1 MPDPSPNP
9 EPSPATESF
18 VPSVRTADYDARS
31 SERLLAGRYRLLE
44 PVGEGGMGTVWKAE
58 QTEPVRRLVAV
69 KLIKSGGDS
78 KAVLARFEAER
89 QALAMMDHPNIAK
102 VLDADVTDDGRPF
115 FVMELV
121 RGEPITRYC
130 TAKNL
135 DAKQR
140 LELFMPVCQAIQH
153 AHQKGIIHR
162 DIKPSNVLVAEY
174 DGRPVPKVIDFGV
187 AKAAGGRLTDTTLQ
201 TGHGAI
207 VGTPEYMS
215 PEQAA
220 DSADIDTRSDVY
232 ALGVLIYE
240 MLTGAPPHDRA
251 KLKAAGLLEILRVVR
266 EEEPPPP
273 SSKLT
278 NLRVPNVQELD
289 WIVLKALEKDRARR
303 YDSANALAADIQRHL
318 ANETVSAGPPGA
330 GYRLRKFARRHRAAV
345 LGSLAILFA
354 LVAGLT
360 GAVWGLIE
368 ARHQRD
374 AADQARRLALD
385 EKRDADAA
393 RIAESE
399 ARAKAETARKT
410 AEAEQARAETERIAK
425 EKAAVRADGLRLG
438 AEATNALRTDPALS
452 LLLAIEGV
460 KRHPHHLTF
469 AALADAAAA
478 LHETK
483 TIANIAA
490 PLAVF
495 PDGQRFACAVT
506 NGYHGERAKA
516 RAVTIFDSAGQPGVS
531 WPGFGLDVGAIALSP
546 DGTKAATA
554 LIGAML
560 AEIGDGEKK
569 DRALYTA
576 RTVYVWDTASGRDR
590 VHLRGHA
597 ERVVSVEFSPDGSRV
612 LTASF
617 DGTARQWNATTGEP
631 IGPPMAHECS
641 LLLARY
647 SPDGSRILAVPSGRV
662 EFEDSWKEFEKA
674 PNPPKFDPG
683 PTERPI
689 RFVNIVGKQSGSAS
703 AGDSFAARVWDA
715 ATGKQVAGLR
725 RKRTAAQLF
734 HNWTVTQGRFSPDGK
749 QVALAFTDKFAGVW
763 DATKDGAE
771 LYLLT
776 GHEAAVNDVGFTSNG
791 QTIQTVSDDGR
802 LHEYRA
808 GSGAP
813 TFLNGYGGGAKKAVR
828 HAKDERWRL
837 VIGATDLAVWP
848 GEAHKGSGGF
858 ASFLGH
864 RGRIVDAAFL
874 GPDAVVSLGSDYTAR
889 LWSIAKP
896 PELATLVPH
905 GAPKVAA
912 IDVSPD
918 GARLAVAGT
927 GDDATVRIL
936 DLRTGAQLAEIGK
949 DAVLGNIRSVRFHP
963 DGTQI
968 VTASDVTTGSRGGK
982 VVNNS
987 AVHVWD
993 AKTGEDLYSLPTHV
1007 YAARFAAFLSDGR
1020 RILTVADGSKRSLG
1034 AAVSGSRSSSEFD
1047 GWARVWDATTRRVAY
1062 EVVERIQGYGAPA
1075 IAPDGA
1081 RFALTTKVG
1090 AIVFDAATGQEAWRA
1105 ADQAWPCDVALSPPN
1120 APAISWSSIKIT
1132 LRDPAT
1138 GTSTVEF
1145 PRPAT
1150 VAPVHSRD
1158 GRWIA
1163 VPSLSAVLL
1172 IDARS
1177 GEIAKTLIGHESPV
1191 RGVAFTPD
1199 GARLLSFADDRTAAV
1214 WDLPTGALRVVHR
1227 APTPIRHAAFRPD
1240 GGVATAGDDGVV
1252 RLWPADPVAVL
1263 RKRSPRALTSI
1274 ERARY
1279 DVRE

>member
-1 MPDPSPNP
+1 MPDPYPNP
-9 EPSPATESF
+9 QPPTESF
-18 VPSVRTADYDARS
+18 VPSVRTADYDARDAD
-31 SERLLAGRYRLLE
+31 RLLAGRYRLIE

-58 QTEPVRRLVAV
+58 QTEPVRRLVAL
-69 KLIKSGGDS
+69 KLIRTGTDT

-130 TAKNL
+130 VEKGLGAKE
-135 DAKQR
+135 R
-140 LELFMPVCQAIQH
+140 LELFVPVCQAIQH

-174 DGRPVPKVIDFGV
+174 DGKPVPKVIDFGV

-273 SSKLT
+273 SSKLA
-278 NLRVPNVQELD
+278 NLRVSNVQELD
-289 WIVLKALEKDRARR
+289 WIVLKALEKDRTRR

-360 GAVWGLIE
+360 GAVWGLVE

-385 EKRDADAA
+385 EKREADAA
-393 RIAESE
+393 RVAESE
-399 ARAKAETARKT
+399 ARARAETARKT
-410 AEAEQARAETERIAK
+410 AQAEQARAETERIAK

-469 AALADAAAA
+469 AALADATAA

-495 PDGQRFACAVT
+495 PDGKRFACAVT
-506 NGYHGERAKA
+506 NGYHGERTKA
-516 RAVTIFDSAGQPGVS
+516 RAVTIFDSTGQPGIS
-531 WPGFGLDVGAIALSP
+531 WPGYGLDVGAIALSP
-546 DGTKAATA
+546 DGTKAATT

-576 RTVYVWDTASGRDR
+576 RAVYVWDTATGRDLI
-590 VHLRGHA
+590 HLRGHT
-597 ERVVSVEFSPDGSRV
+597 ERVVSIEFSPDGSRI

-647 SPDGSRILAVPSGRV
+647 SPDGTRILALPSGLI

-674 PNPPKFDPG
+674 PNPPRFDPG
-683 PTERPI
+683 PTDRPI

-715 ATGKQVAGLR
+715 STGKQIAGMR
-725 RKRTAAQLF
+725 RKRTVTQLF

-749 QVALAFTDKFAGVW
+749 HVALAFTDKLAGVW

-771 LYLLT
+771 LYLMT
-776 GHEAAVNDVGFTSNG
+776 GHEGPVNDVSFTSIG
-791 QTIQTVSDDGR
+791 QTIQTVGDDGR

-808 GSGAP
+808 GAGAP
-813 TFLNGYGGGAKKAVR
+813 TFINGYGAGAKKAVR
-828 HAKDERWRL
+828 HARDERWRL
-837 VIGATDLAVWP
+837 VIGATDLSVWP
-848 GEAHKGSGGF
+848 GEAHKGAGGF

-864 RGRIVDAAFL
+864 RGRILDAGFL
-874 GPDAVVSLGSDYTAR
+874 DGQAVVSVGSDHTAR

-896 PELATLVPH
+896 PEPAKLVPL
-905 GAPKVAA
+905 GAPRVAA
-912 IDVSPD
+912 FDVSPD

-949 DAVLGNIRSVRFHP
+949 DAVLGNIRSIRFHP

-993 AKTGEDLYSLPTHV
+993 AKTGEDLYSFPTHV
-1007 YAARFAAFLSDGR
+1007 YGARFAAFLPDGR

-1034 AAVSGSRSSSEFD
+1034 ASVSGSRTSSEFD
-1047 GWARVWDATTRRVAY
+1047 GWVRVWDATTRRIAY
-1062 EVVERIQGYGAPA
+1062 EVAERVQGSAVPS
-1075 IAPDGA
+1075 IAPNGSQ
-1081 RFALTTKVG
+1081 FAISTAKG
-1090 AIVFDAATGQEAWRA
+1090 AIVHDAATGAEAW
-1105 ADQAWPCDVALSPPN
+1105 QANERTWQNAVAL
-1120 APAISWSSIKIT
+1120 APVDVPVATWGSLKLT
-1132 LRDPAT
+1132 LRDSAK
-1138 GTSTVEF
+1138 GTVKFEI

-1150 VAPVHSRD
+1150 ALPVYSKD

-1163 VPSLSAVLL
+1163 VPCTASVLL
-1172 IDARS
+1172 VDVRTGAIVR
-1177 GEIAKTLIGHESPV
+1177 ELIGHEAPV
-1191 RGVAFTPD
+1191 RGVAFTSD
-1199 GARLLSFADDRTAAV
+1199 GARLLSFADDRTDAV
-1214 WDLPTGALRVVHR
+1214 WDLASGQLRIVHR
-1227 APTPIRHAAFRPD
+1227 SPTPIRYAAFRPD
-1240 GGVATAGDDGVV
+1240 GSLVTAGDDGFV

-1263 RKRSPRALTSI
+1263 SQRAPRTLTPV

-1279 DVRE
+1279 DVPE